1 MRSWIISRKNCVL
14 FLCWASL
21 FIACGGGAGGDDNG
35 GGRTDNG
42 NGNGT
47 DQTQQRNCT
56 RYYKVLDPS
65 GNQVYFVDDDNSTK
79 ALTISGR
86 EYTEANI
93 WSAPDLTSVVSAE
106 GGQMVPAIDG
116 GQSTRR
122 FNCVGWTFREL
133 NCHGGDCSDA
143 EYGGFGWWPNV
154 TKVHREFT
162 RAGLLEAVDPQD
174 YQVGDKCFFFAKGDY
189 GHTNAKH
196 VAEIVRIY
204 PEVTVRAPDE
214 ASGVF
219 DAAFNVGYFGENHR
233 NFGDHVC
240 YRWADGPPRTA
251 PDLTAIE
258 ARADSCTDGEDD
270 LDADGIKDWYDNCPN
285 TYNPN
290 QLDSDKDGIGDAC
303 DSGDNIGDNDRDED
317 GIDDDSDN
325 CPYTFNPDQLDGDG
339 DGIGDLCDA
348 VDDSGDGDR
357 DEDGIDDYGDN
368 CPNTHNP
375 DQLDSDGDGIGN
387 VCDTTPCP
395 QYQTVTGSCGAA
407 LDGCI
412 EGFYCSRE
420 TIACEQEVCPEG
432 AGRTYTLE
440 CCCDCWEDKSLK
452 NVYDPCRAGFLLRC
466 EPR

>member
-1 MRSWIISRKNCVL
+1 
-14 FLCWASL
+14 
-21 FIACGGGAGGDDNG
+21 
-35 GGRTDNG
+35 
-42 NGNGT
+42 
-47 DQTQQRNCT
+47 
-56 RYYKVLDPS
+56 LDPS

-154 TKVHREFT
+154 TKVHKEFT

-189 GHTNAKH
+189 GHTSAKH

-219 DAAFNVGYFGENHR
+219 DASFDAGYFGENHR
-233 NFGDHVC
+233 NFGDHLC
-240 YRWADGPPRTA
+240 YRWAHGPPKTV
-251 PDLTAIE
+251 PDLAAIE
-258 ARADSCTDGEDD
+258 DRADREDD
-270 LDADGIKDWYDNCPN
+270 LDADGIKDWYDSCPN

-290 QLDSDKDGIGDAC
+290 QLVASKDSTARGRPSPANRKFALKA
-303 DSGDNIGDNDRDED
+303 
-317 GIDDDSDN
+317 
-325 CPYTFNPDQLDGDG
+325 P
-339 DGIGDLCDA
+339 
-348 VDDSGDGDR
+348 
-357 DEDGIDDYGDN
+357 
-368 CPNTHNP
+368 
-375 DQLDSDGDGIGN
+375 
-387 VCDTTPCP
+387 
-395 QYQTVTGSCGAA
+395 AA
-407 LDGCI
+407 PI
-412 EGFYCSRE
+412 PWSAAA
-420 TIACEQEVCPEG
+420 T
-432 AGRTYTLE
+432 AGRI
-440 CCCDCWEDKSLK
+440 K
-452 NVYDPCRAGFLLRC
+452 A
-466 EPR
+466 